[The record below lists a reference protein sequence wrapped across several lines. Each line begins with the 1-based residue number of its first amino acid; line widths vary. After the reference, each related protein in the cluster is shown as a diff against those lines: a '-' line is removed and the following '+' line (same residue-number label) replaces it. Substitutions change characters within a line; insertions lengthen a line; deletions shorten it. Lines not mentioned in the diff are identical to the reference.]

1 MRRRGALRFLEEGPE
16 GTVTVR
22 EGAGGVLSLQI
33 NGKTDASTGG
43 DLPTQLLAGSLP
55 AVLHARPRTALV
67 IGLAS
72 GTTAG
77 VLAGGPSRRVDCVEI
92 SPAVTRAAAF
102 FASVNGGVLKDPRFH
117 LARGDGRAYLQR
129 IATRYDLIVSQP
141 TNPWIAGV
149 TNLFTREF
157 FDLARQRLAPG
168 GLLTVWIQG
177 YRIDLADFRSAVAT
191 FLQVFPEA
199 QLWEE
204 SAAGGDYFLVGR
216 KGGAWPGFEAL
227 QEGIEGEQAALSRAG
242 IRDPADLLARFVAG
256 PAGLRLLARGAP
268 IISDDNLRLEFSA
281 PRALWSDRMPELIA
295 RLEEIHESA
304 AAAFPPPATP
314 EGDRLRNRLEEEQSR
329 RASRI
334 RLALSLRQSDYE
346 ILGSPE
352 ISAAAALIRS
362 GRADAAL
369 PLLQKARRQAP
380 RAPSLALLEGWIQLS
395 RGELAE
401 AGRAFHEAADLD
413 RSSAEAL
420 NGAGLVAWRRG
431 DLERAAAL
439 FRASAGLAPEDPEA
453 PNNLASVL
461 LSQGKEAPALAI
473 LDRVVTDHPRYV
485 PAIINRGV
493 ARARS
498 GRLREAEADYRRAL
512 GLEPSNPDAAYN
524 LQRLR
529 AREQER

>member
-1 MRRRGALRFLEEGPE
+1 
-16 GTVTVR
+16 
-22 EGAGGVLSLQI
+22 
-33 NGKTDASTGG
+33 
-43 DLPTQLLAGSLP
+43 
-55 AVLHARPRTALV
+55 VLHAQPHSALV

-77 VLAGGPSRRVDCVEI
+77 VLAAGPARRIDCVEI
-92 SPAVTRAAAF
+92 SPAVTRAAAL
-102 FASVNGGVLKDPRFH
+102 FASANGGVLEDPRFR
-117 LARGDGRAYLQR
+117 LVRGDGRAYLQR
-129 IATRYDLIVSQP
+129 VATRYDLIVSQP

-157 FDLARQRLAPG
+157 FDLARERLAPG
-168 GLLTVWIQG
+168 GLL
-177 YRIDLADFRSAVAT
+177 AVAT
-191 FLQVFPEA
+191 FLRVFPEA

-216 KGGAWPGFEAL
+216 RGGAWPGFEAVTKGV
-227 QEGIEGEQAALSRAG
+227 ERERASLSRAG

-256 PAGLRLLARGAP
+256 PAGLELLARGAP

-281 PRALWSDRMPELIA
+281 PRALWRDRLPELIG
-295 RLEEIHESA
+295 RLEEVHESA
-304 AAAFPPPATP
+304 AAAFPPPATS
-314 EGDRLRNRLEEEQSR
+314 EGDRLRSRLEEEQAR

-346 ILGSPE
+346 ILETPE
-352 ISAAAALIRS
+352 IASAAALIRS

-380 RAPSLALLEGWIQLS
+380 GAPSLALLEAWIRLS

-413 RSSAEAL
+413 RWSAEAR
-420 NGAGLVAWRRG
+420 NGEGLVAWRLG
-431 DLERAAAL
+431 DLERAASF
-439 FRASAGLAPEDPEA
+439 FRASAGLAPDDPEA

-461 LSQGKEAPALAI
+461 LSQGKEALALAI
-473 LDRVVTDHPRYV
+473 LDRVVAGHPRYV

-512 GLEPSNPDAAYN
+512 ALEPSNADATYN
-524 LQRLR
+524 LERLR
-529 AREQER
+529 AREKER